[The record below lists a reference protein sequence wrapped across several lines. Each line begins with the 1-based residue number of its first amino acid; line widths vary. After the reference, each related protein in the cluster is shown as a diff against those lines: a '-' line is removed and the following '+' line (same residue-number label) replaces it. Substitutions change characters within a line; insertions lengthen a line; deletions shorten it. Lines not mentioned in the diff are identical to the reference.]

1 MNKPDFRGARTLGA
15 FVILGMVFLFST
27 ASWAQL
33 TLEVEVSKN
42 ECERI
47 CRAGSLG
54 YSDDT
59 CKMAYYFVSGA
70 NAGTCRTTLD
80 DVPNLQMRGKYRIW
94 SGYFQ
99 RWLTN
104 DLIAYKWPNINGP
117 VGTSSGNQTG
127 GNPSGGGGTGVQV
140 NTSKVA
146 LNGSAACARTN
157 WNSAKQWY
165 LVGPSGGSA
174 YYETGGYF
182 CRSSGTGF
190 FMTGSRYEFYSCA
203 QGFKNCA
210 RHRPYDATL
219 GRQTT
224 WKPGKARIEF
234 IWEDGSRVDHI
245 NEQ

>member
-1 MNKPDFRGARTLGA
+1 MNKPDFRRARFLAA
-15 FVILGMVFLFST
+15 FVSSGIVFLFAT
-27 ASWAQL
+27 VSWAQL

-47 CRAGSLG
+47 CRAGALG

-59 CKMAYYFVSGA
+59 CRMAYYFVSGA

-80 DVPNLQMRGKYRIW
+80 EVPNLQMRGKYRIW

-104 DLIAYKWPNINGP
+104 DLIAYKWPNISGP
-117 VGTSSGNQTG
+117 VGTSSGNQQGT
-127 GNPSGGGGTGVQV
+127 GTGVQV

-146 LNGSAACARTN
+146 LNGSAACAQFN
-157 WNSAKQWY
+157 WNTGKQWY

-190 FMTGSRYEFYSCA
+190 FMQGPRYEFYSCV
-203 QGFKNCA
+203 QGFRNCA
-210 RHRPYDATL
+210 RHRPYDAKL
-219 GRQTT
+219 GLHTT